1 MLLQARILLMLHID
15 NQPINITYRMKIKL
29 FTLLAL
35 CAVLSFTGCKEEPSK
50 IPTVPTTLS
59 LEDGAEI
66 NDLTVTLSASG
77 STVEDDGLKVSYVY
91 YIGKSAD
98 ALEKTSAEV
107 TLEPY
112 TQYFWCA
119 QAKTEAGEGEKTDV
133 RTFYCVPGFDV
144 TTDNGDGIY
153 AAIIKWNKA
162 DKFQSVTVSATGYN
176 EGYKLEPQIIT
187 DGADSCYFARKR
199 DASDPTK
206 DNAFVQ
212 WWDDEHG
219 IYAEPVVYDFTVE
232 AKVQVGDKTFT
243 LTNRA
248 NECILD
254 KQQVVRDH
262 EFNVYRVVTHGN
274 QTWLADDLRATSYID
289 EKGEVVKL
297 EEGKDFAYSTL
308 KSGAKGVLYGISKG
322 DWYGYHYYK
331 IYDIWRSLETTQFAP
346 KGYVLP
352 SDDDFL
358 QIEKEYGVP
367 DISLEDRFKNKDSA
381 GASTYASCY
390 TYDREPSDM
399 ADAYDGDDTGIMLF
413 LSSPY
418 DWEDVAGIPG
428 QGWFNAKPF
437 GLGYPETI
445 EETKGKV
452 VAYITTTMYGKSD
465 GYVFVRALSNNHKG
479 IARVCS
485 NKDLVG
491 YLSLRCIKKQ

>member
-1 MLLQARILLMLHID
+1 
-15 NQPINITYRMKIKL
+15 MKIKL

-35 CAVLSFTGCKEEPSK
+35 CAAVLSFTGCKEEEPSQ
-50 IPTVPTTLS
+50 IPTVPTTFS
-59 LEDGAEI
+59 LEDGATVDE
-66 NDLTVTLSASG
+66 LTVKLSARG
-77 STVEDDGLKVSYVY
+77 SRVEDENLNVSYVY

-98 ALEKTSAEV
+98 ALEETTAEV

-176 EGYKLEPQIIT
+176 EGYKLEPQTIT

-219 IYAEPVVYDFTVE
+219 VYAEPVVYDFTVE

-274 QTWLADDLRATSYID
+274 QIWLADDLRATSYID

-297 EEGKDFAYSTL
+297 EEGKDFVYSTL
-308 KSGAKGVLYGISKG
+308 KSGATGVLYRVTWVYAHDDPTK
-322 DWYGYHYYK
+322 
-331 IYDIWRSLETTQFAP
+331 YDICNLFDVWQSLEKVRFAP
-346 KGYVLP
+346 WGYDIP
-352 SDDDFL
+352 TDDDFL
-358 QIEKEYGVP
+358 VIEREYG
-367 DISLEDRFKNKDSA
+367 ISDVSIQNRSYETPYNCIIGS
-381 GASTYASCY
+381 
-390 TYDREPSDM
+390 SDTNQS
-399 ADAYDGDDTGIMLF
+399 DFEGEDTGIMLF
-413 LSSPY
+413 MASPY
-418 DWEDVAGIPG
+418 DWEDVPEIPG

-437 GLGYPETI
+437 GIGLVDSKEVEKETQ
-445 EETKGKV
+445 GRGV
-452 VAYITTTMYGKSD
+452 CFLSKSFYESQ
-465 GYVFVRALSNNHKG
+465 GGNRHYAVRVFSNKHKG
-479 IARVCS
+479 IAR
-485 NKDLVG
+485 LRQYRGTIG
-491 YLSLRCIKKQ
+491 YVSLRCIQK

>member
-1 MLLQARILLMLHID
+1 
-15 NQPINITYRMKIKL
+15 MKIKL

-35 CAVLSFTGCKEEPSK
+35 CTVLSFSGCDDEPSL
-50 IPTVPTTLS
+50 VPTAPATLS
-59 LEDGAEI
+59 LEDGAVVEEL
-66 NDLTVTLSASG
+66 NVELSASG
-77 STVEDDGLKVSYVY
+77 SMVEDPAFAIFYVY
-91 YIGKSAD
+91 YIGKSED
-98 ALEKTSAEV
+98 AMEETSAEV

-119 QAKTEAGEGEKTDV
+119 QAKTEARDGGKTEV
-133 RTFYCVPGFDV
+133 RTFYCVPPFSV
-144 TTDNGDGIY
+144 ATDNGDGEY
-153 AAIIKWNKA
+153 AAVIKWDNG
-162 DKFQSVTVSATGYN
+162 DKFKSVTVSATANHDGY
-176 EGYKLEPQIIT
+176 ELEPQTIT
-187 DGADSCYFARKR
+187 DGADSCYFVRKR

-219 IYAEPVVYDFTVE
+219 VYAEPVVYDFTVE
-232 AKVQVGDKTFT
+232 ATAQVGDKAFT
-243 LTNRA
+243 QKGNA
-248 NECILD
+248 KECILD
-254 KQQVVRDH
+254 KQHVVRDH
-262 EFNVYRVVTHGN
+262 EFNVYRVVTNDN
-274 QTWLADDLRATSYID
+274 QTWLADDLRATSYIN

-322 DWYGYHYYK
+322 DSNGYYYYK
-331 IYDIWRSLETTQFAP
+331 LYYIWRSLETIQFAP

-390 TYDREPSDM
+390 KYDREHSDM

-418 DWEDVAGIPG
+418 DWEDVAEIPG

-437 GLGYPETI
+437 GLGYPRTI

-465 GYVFVRALSNNHKG
+465 GYVSVRALSNNHKG